1 MALDRTRYE
10 LEIEDRFSGRSL
22 NEGLWI
28 PHYLP
33 HWSSREASAARY
45 HLAAD
50 GLHLRIDADQ
60 EPWCPEFDG
69 WLRVSSLQTGIF
81 AGPLGSDIGQHRFRK
96 ELRVREEQ
104 ESRMLCVR
112 RLGLFEARVRAIA
125 DPNAMVALWMIGYED
140 RPERSGEICV
150 FEIFGRDV
158 QPQQVRVGMGIRR
171 FGDPELTTDF
181 ARETLA
187 IDAREPHTYAAEW
200 TADQVAF
207 HVDDQL
213 VRTVVQSPT
222 YPMQLML
229 DIYEFADGP
238 QLRDPADRYPK
249 EFVVEAVR
257 VYRPK

>member
-1 MALDRTRYE
+1 MALDRTQYQ
-10 LEIEDRFSGRSL
+10 LEIEDRFDGGVL

-33 HWSSREASAARY
+33 QWSSREASAARY
-45 HLAAD
+45 HLAGD

-69 WLRVSSLQTGIF
+69 FLRVSSLQTGVF
-81 AGPLGSDIGQHRFRK
+81 AGPLGSSVGQHRFRK

-104 ESRMLCVR
+104 ENQALCVR
-112 RLGLFEARVRAIA
+112 RLGIFEARARAVA

-140 RPERSGEICV
+140 RPERSGEICI

-158 QPQQVRVGMGIRR
+158 QPQQALVGLGIRHL
-171 FGDPELTTDF
+171 GDPELTTDF
-181 ARETLA
+181 AAAPLA
-187 IDAREPHTYAAEW
+187 IDAREPHLYTAEW
-200 TADQVAF
+200 TPDHVTF
-207 HVDDQL
+207 YVDDSP
-213 VRTVVQSPT
+213 VRTVAQSPA

-238 QLRDPADRYPK
+238 QLRDPPERYPK